1 MILFN
6 AVLYLSL
13 LTGCAAFQTSK
24 QQSAAPTKTPRVL
37 ELERKM
43 HEREEAR
50 QDRRDQN
57 RVIAKKTQNN
67 NFKENDSLRI
77 QSSPQSRVIS
87 VTPSSF
93 QPSPHMTDKQL
104 YSELVGSYDR
114 NNELAFF
121 SRFQAFNQKF
131 VKSPLAPDVIY
142 LAGLMSLSNKN
153 YGPALKFFNQVLKN
167 YPSSSKAAS
176 ALFAKGVTFKKM
188 NLIPESQ
195 KVLVTVQKKYPGSPE
210 ALRTQAELKTL
221 NR

>member
-1 MILFN
+1 MILFS
-6 AVLYLSL
+6 ASSSVVLLV
-13 LTGCAAFQTSK
+13 GCANFQSSK
-24 QQSAAPTKTPRVL
+24 QEVGVTTKTPRVL

-43 HEREEAR
+43 HEREESR

-57 RVIAKKTQNN
+57 RVIAKKNQNEN
-67 NFKENDSLRI
+67 AKDNDSLRI
-77 QSSPQSRVIS
+77 RSSPQSRVIS

-93 QPSPHMTDKQL
+93 KPSANMTDKQL

-121 SRFQAFNQKF
+121 SRFQAFNQSF
-131 VKSPLAPDVIY
+131 PKSPLAPDAVY

-153 YGPALKFFNQVLKN
+153 YGPALKYFNQVLKT
-167 YPSSSKAAS
+167 YPTSSKGAS

-188 NLIPESQ
+188 NLLPESQ
-195 KVLVTVQKKYPGSPE
+195 KVLRAVQKKYPGSPE